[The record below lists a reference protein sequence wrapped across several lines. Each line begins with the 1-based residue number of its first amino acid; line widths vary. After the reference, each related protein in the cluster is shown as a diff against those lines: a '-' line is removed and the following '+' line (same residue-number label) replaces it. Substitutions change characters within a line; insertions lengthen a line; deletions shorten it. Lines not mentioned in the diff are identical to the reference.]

1 MRTVL
6 GGDFM
11 STSTDHL
18 AGLNV
23 PAERRFYP
31 RVTPSVPIYVA
42 FGSNNLGTLL
52 NVSENGLQVV
62 TPNRLDLNS
71 VYRVFLPLD
80 GVPGT
85 ITVSVRTIWTA
96 NSQNSSGI
104 QLLDLSEQD
113 REQIRKWVAL
123 QSSRSEN
130 LEAWLLPK
138 GPEAAADPAEPSSEL
153 AEPPKKPAEP
163 AKKPEF
169 APMPLPIHGDF
180 IYEPP
185 PEPTRGFFSF
195 RHRHEEPRAKSR
207 STMSLPALWTALM
220 LTVCF
225 AVAWS
230 LRQDLEAKLLHR
242 STQLATQKAPSI
254 DPSPSDA
261 VPDGLAM

>member
-52 NVSENGLQVV
+52 
-62 TPNRLDLNS
+62 
-71 VYRVFLPLD
+71 
-80 GVPGT
+80 
-85 ITVSVRTIWTA
+85 TVSVRTIWTA

-130 LEAWLLPK
+130 LKGWFLPK
-138 GPEAAADPAEPSSEL
+138 GAEAPPEPAEPSPEL
-153 AEPPKKPAEP
+153 AELPLQAVEP
-163 AKKPEF
+163 TRKPEF

-180 IYEPP
+180 TYEPP
-185 PEPTRGFFSF
+185 PEPKRGFFSF
-195 RHRHEEPRAKSR
+195 RRGHQEPRVKSR
-207 STMSLPALWTALM
+207 STMSLPVLWTALM
-220 LTVCF
+220 LTVCL
-225 AVAWS
+225 ALAWS
-230 LRQDLEAKLLHR
+230 FRQDLEAKFLHR
-242 STQLATQKAPSI
+242 SPQVASQEAPSL
-254 DPSPSDA
+254 DPSPPDA
-261 VPDGLAM
+261 VPHKPAVPTPTEIPPEPRAN